1 MDGGKFRASSLT
13 CLAAPQCSGKCL
25 LQILLDACVEGK
37 ADVTTTGRKTQHT
50 HTHTHTYS
58 HPILVDT
65 VRKISLK
72 ASPLGL
78 ALIGKRLVMSGGTAD
93 GPLHSHRLPPESI
106 PGSIKTRRGFLP
118 GFFHYFD
125 GEEAEHTAAARQEV
139 PRTSNLSPLRNQR

>member
-50 HTHTHTYS
+50 HTYS

-65 VRKISLK
+65 VRKITLK

-78 ALIGKRLVMSGGTAD
+78 ALIGKRLVMSGGIAD

-118 GFFHYFD
+118 GFFDYFD

-139 PRTSNLSPLRNQR
+139 PRTNNLSPLRNQR